1 MKEGIIEGEGM
12 IKAVFL
18 DYTGTMVREDGDYTK
33 LLIKFFME
41 NSDVNDP
48 VKVVK
53 DVWKLVKQYE
63 ESSYLDSFVTE
74 NGIVEK
80 IIDYYVSNHGL
91 KGDFEYLK
99 KTWEKSW
106 IYAPL
111 FDDVKNFFDN
121 CPVPIYIMT
130 NDGKKYLEMSME
142 DKGLNPAGIISA
154 EDVRAFKP
162 HKEIFEEALRVSGV
176 SKEEAVVIGDSIVS
190 DVNGAKGCGIK
201 AILLDR
207 KGDAVCEDATVV
219 KSLKEALRIIK

>member
-1 MKEGIIEGEGM
+1 
-12 IKAVFL
+12 
-18 DYTGTMVREDGDYTK
+18 
-33 LLIKFFME
+33 
-41 NSDVNDP
+41 
-48 VKVVK
+48 
-53 DVWKLVKQYE
+53 
-63 ESSYLDSFVTE
+63 
-74 NGIVEK
+74 
-80 IIDYYVSNHGL
+80 
-91 KGDFEYLK
+91 
-99 KTWEKSW
+99 
-106 IYAPL
+106 
-111 FDDVKNFFDN
+111 
-121 CPVPIYIMT
+121 MT

-219 KSLKEALRIIK
+219 KSLEEALQIIK